1 LKAAKQ
7 SEVKSVVIA
16 GGVACNS
23 RLRELSRERF
33 EQEGIYIYIPSTKYC
48 TDNAAMIGSLGGF
61 MFKNGETSK
70 LNITP
75 FSTSRPKYERGRG
88 GKVKNA

>member
-1 LKAAKQ
+1 
-7 SEVKSVVIA
+7 
-16 GGVACNS
+16 
-23 RLRELSRERF
+23 
-33 EQEGIYIYIPSTKYC
+33 
-48 TDNAAMIGSLGGF
+48 MIGSLGGF